1 MDYQTIANSPA
12 MWAVCSLIVL
22 VVCFQ
27 ATLFIYKAKQA
38 AQSVGISNEQIKV
51 AVRTAM
57 ISSIGPSLGV
67 AIAMLSLMLS
77 LGTAFA
83 WMRLSVI
90 GSVPFELFAASSAAK
105 AAGTE
110 IGSDSFNIHA
120 YVNVVWTCTISAL
133 GWLVI
138 VMCFGHKFDTMR
150 TTLVRGR
157 EEMLPALSL
166 GAMIGAISYF
176 SAPQLLKN
184 LPHFSAFAVS
194 GITVLL
200 LSMLANKSSKAWLHD
215 WAFGFA
221 IFAGMAST
229 LLFA

>member
-12 MWAVCSLIVL
+12 MWAVSSLIVL
-22 VVCFQ
+22 MVCFQ
-27 ATLFIYKAKQA
+27 AALFIYKAKKTA
-38 AQSVGISNEQIKV
+38 KSLSITDEQIKV
-51 AVRTAM
+51 AVRTAA

-67 AIAMLSLMLS
+67 AIAMLSLMVS
-77 LGTAFA
+77 LGAAFA

-90 GSVPFELFAASSAAK
+90 GAVPFELFAASSAAK

-110 IGSDSFNIHA
+110 IGSESFNIHA
-120 YVNVVWTCTISAL
+120 YVNVVWTCTLGAL

-138 VMCFGHKFDTMR
+138 VMCFAHKFDTMR
-150 TTLVRGR
+150 NTLVRGR
-157 EEMLPALSL
+157 EEMLPALSI

-176 SAPQLLKN
+176 SAPQMLKDVPN
-184 LPHFSAFAVS
+184 FSAFAVS
-194 GITVLL
+194 GITVLV
-200 LSMLANKSSKAWLHD
+200 LSLIADKSGKAWLHD

-229 LLFA
+229 LVR